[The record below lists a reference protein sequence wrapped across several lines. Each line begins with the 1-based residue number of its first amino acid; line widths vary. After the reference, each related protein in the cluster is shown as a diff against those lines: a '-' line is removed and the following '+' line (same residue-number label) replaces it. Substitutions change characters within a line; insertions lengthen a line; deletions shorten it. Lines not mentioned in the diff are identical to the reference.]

1 MKARRRRVMVS
12 TRRRD
17 MRKWIALALL
27 GLAMAAPVRAMVFT
41 GTLSGLNESP
51 ANDSTGTGSVTVTMD
66 LDTHMLRVQASF
78 ADLLAGVTAA
88 HIHCCNTP
96 AAPNVPPAT
105 QVPSFAGFPSGVM
118 GGSYDQTFD
127 TSLASTW
134 NPSFVTAQGSVANAE
149 AAFFDGMMD
158 GRAYFNIHTT
168 QFAGG
173 EIRANLA
180 PIPEPSTYALFLAG
194 LAAVGG
200 LAARR
205 RR

>member
-1 MKARRRRVMVS
+1 
-12 TRRRD
+12 

-27 GLAMAAPVRAMVFT
+27 GVVIAMPARAMVFT
-41 GTLSGLNESP
+41 GTLSGQNEIP
-51 ANDSTGTGSVTVTMD
+51 ANNSLGTGSVTVTMD
-66 LDTHMLRVQASF
+66 LDTHSLRIQASF
-78 ADLLAGVTAA
+78 ADLMAGVTAA
-88 HIHCCNTP
+88 HIHCCNSP
-96 AAPNVPPAT
+96 AMPNVPPAT
-105 QVPSFAGFPSGVM
+105 QVPSFTGFPSGVM
-118 GGSYDQTFD
+118 SGSYDMTFD
-127 TSLASTW
+127 TSLAATW

-168 QFAGG
+168 QFGGG

-200 LAARR
+200 IAARR